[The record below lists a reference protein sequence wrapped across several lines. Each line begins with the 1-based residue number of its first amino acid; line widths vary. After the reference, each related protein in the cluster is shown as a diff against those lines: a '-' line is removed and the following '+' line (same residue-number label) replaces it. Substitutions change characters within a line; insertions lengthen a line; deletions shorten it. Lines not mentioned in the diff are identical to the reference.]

1 MCGAPM
7 PPRPDS
13 GGVAGGNAGTLDAAA
28 FQTAT
33 GVSRETVDRLERY
46 AAALRKWQP
55 AINLVGPK
63 TLDDLWRRH
72 MLDSAQLLAQL
83 PAPPGAS
90 RGPLVD
96 LGSGAGFPGLV
107 LAICGVP
114 DVHLIESD
122 QRKAVFLAEVARLTD
137 TPVTVHRRR
146 IEDVPAFPAAVVT
159 ARALAPLSDLLGLAA
174 RFSAENTVG
183 LFLKGR
189 DWQRELILA
198 QEAWMMRATPVPST
212 LDPDSVVLRVD
223 NLRRKDSHGRP

>member
-1 MCGAPM
+1 MSGAPM
-7 PPRPDS
+7 RPDS
-13 GGVAGGNAGTLDAAA
+13 DSVSRAGGFDAAG
-28 FQTAT
+28 FQATT

-55 AINLVGPK
+55 AINLVGAK

-72 MLDSAQLLAQL
+72 MLDSAQLLALL
-83 PAPPGAS
+83 PPAS
-90 RGPLVD
+90 GPLVD

-114 DVHLIESD
+114 DVHLVEAD

-137 TPVTVHRRR
+137 TAVTVHRQR
-146 IEDVPAFPAAVVT
+146 IEDVDAFPAAVVT
-159 ARALAPLSDLLGLAA
+159 ARALAPLPDLLGLAA
-174 RFSAENTVG
+174 RFSAEKTVG

-212 LDPDSVVLRVD
+212 LDPDSVVLRVE
-223 NLRRKDSHGRP
+223 NLRRKDTHGRP

>member
-1 MCGAPM
+1 MSGAPM
-7 PPRPDS
+7 RPDS
-13 GGVAGGNAGTLDAAA
+13 DSVSRAGNFDAGTFGA
-28 FQTAT
+28 AT

-55 AINLVGPK
+55 AINLVGAK
-63 TLDDLWRRH
+63 TLGDLWRRH
-72 MLDSAQLLAQL
+72 MLDSAQLLTLL
-83 PAPPGAS
+83 PPALGDLG
-90 RGPLVD
+90 GPLVD

-114 DVHLIESD
+114 DVHLVEAD
-122 QRKAVFLAEVARLTD
+122 QRKAVFLVEVARLTD
-137 TPVTVHRRR
+137 TAVTVHRQR
-146 IEDVPAFPAAVVT
+146 IEDVDAFPAAVVT
-159 ARALAPLSDLLGLAA
+159 ARALAPLPDLLGLAA

-212 LDPDSVVLRVD
+212 LDPDSVVLRVE
-223 NLRRKDSHGRP
+223 NLRRKDTHGRP

>member
-1 MCGAPM
+1 MFGAPM
-7 PPRPDS
+7 PPKSDS
-13 GGVAGGNAGTLDAAA
+13 VVLDADGFRA
-28 FQTAT
+28 AT
-33 GVSRETVDRLERY
+33 GVSRETTDRLERY

-63 TLDDLWRRH
+63 TLADLWRRH

-83 PAPPGAS
+83 PPAGG
-90 RGPLVD
+90 GPLVD

-122 QRKAVFLAEVARLTD
+122 QRKAVFLTEVARQTD
-137 TPVTVHRRR
+137 TAVIVHRTR
-146 IEDVPAFPAAVVT
+146 IEDVDAFPAAVVT
-159 ARALAPLSDLLGLAA
+159 ARALAPLPDLLGLAA
-174 RFSAENTVG
+174 RFSAEKTLG

-198 QEAWMMRATPVPST
+198 QEGWMMRATPVPST
-212 LDPDSVVLRVD
+212 LDPDSVVLRVE
-223 NLRRKDSHGRP
+223 NLRRKECHGRP